1 MAESSGCSF
10 GSRGGAPPAADKR
23 LPRFG
28 LYYDFRNPA
37 FAGRSFAR
45 LYAETLEQAA
55 WAERELGFGSAWIS
69 EHHLAVDGYTPS
81 PLTLAAA
88 LATKTE
94 RMRIGTSIVIL
105 PLQHPVRLAEDALT
119 VHAIS
124 GGRFSAGRRARLPRR
139 SSSPASAF
147 RCATGAGASKKVID
161 ILRAA
166 FAGKTFTHRGRHFD
180 LGEITITPR
189 PDAGAGPELWIGGFT
204 PPAIRRGARLGDGM
218 LLAMPAHWAL
228 YKSECEQVGRV
239 PRLAGGHHW
248 ILGDDPE
255 AELAAAAP
263 FLMHQVN
270 EYGAHGAYGPAAQWR
285 PITKAA
291 DLLTRSPWELKDA
304 DAAADV
310 VVAAALAGVEDVH
323 WWTIFPGEPIERSNA
338 RLEYFA
344 KQVVPRVRRRLG
356 LA

>member
-1 MAESSGCSF
+1 MSEASRTKPTGGSG
-10 GSRGGAPPAADKR
+10 AASDSPLQ

-81 PLTLAAA
+81 PLALAAA
-88 LATKTE
+88 LAMKTE
-94 RMRIGTSIVIL
+94 RMTLGTSIVIL
-105 PLQHPVRLAEDALT
+105 PLQHPIRLAEDALT

-124 GGRFSAGRRARLPRR
+124 GGRFKLGVGLGYRAVEFAGFDIPIGERRGRLEEGL
-139 SSSPASAF
+139 A
-147 RCATGAGASKKVID
+147 

-166 FAGKTFTHRGRHFD
+166 FNGETFTHRGRHFD

-189 PDAGAGPELWIGGFT
+189 PDATGGPELWIGGFT
-204 PPAIRRGARLGDGM
+204 PPAIRRGAQLGDGM
-218 LLAMPAHWAL
+218 LVGIPELWPL
-228 YKSECEQVGRV
+228 YKAECAAAGRK
-239 PRLAGGHHW
+239 PRLACGYHF

-255 AELAAAAP
+255 AELAAGAP
-263 FLMHQVN
+263 YLMHQVN
-270 EYGAHGAYGPAAQWR
+270 EYGAHGAYGPPEKWR
-285 PITKAA
+285 PITDPAE
-291 DLLTRSPWELKDA
+291 LLTRSPWRLTDA
-304 DAAADV
+304 EAAADV
-310 VVAAALAGVEDVH
+310 VATAVRAGAEDVH

-344 KQVVPRVRRRLG
+344 RKVVPKVKQKLG
-356 LA
+356 ID